1 MMNPNLLKIKILKLM
16 IKKIAII
23 GGGNL
28 GTAIAKGLKNAESS
42 FSGELVVT
50 RRRIHLI
57 KSLEAEGIKTES
69 DNVAAAKNADMV
81 ILAVKPYQL
90 EGVLNEI
97 LPAIDESAILLSL
110 AAGVDSQ
117 QISDMCNGRE
127 GIFRVMPNTAIS
139 IGQSMTCISS
149 YYTTEEQNK
158 AVQELFE
165 TLGEVQFIPE
175 ELMSSATVLA
185 ACGIAYAL
193 RFIRAATQGGVEIG
207 FGAELALKIASQT
220 VKGASE
226 LIIRGKAHPE
236 AEIDKVTTP
245 RGITISGLN
254 EMEHQGFSSALI
266 KGLITSFE
274 KIEKATKKK

>member
-1 MMNPNLLKIKILKLM
+1 M

-28 GTAIAKGLKNAESS
+28 GSAIAKGLKNAYTPFE
-42 FSGELVVT
+42 GEIIVT
-50 RRRIHLI
+50 RRRVHLI
-57 KSLEAEGIKTES
+57 KSLEKDGIIVDK
-69 DNVAAAKNADMV
+69 DNVKATKNADIV
-81 ILAVKPYQL
+81 VLAVKPYQL
-90 EGVLNEI
+90 KDI
-97 LPAIDESAILLSL
+97 LEEVSPYLSEETILISL

-117 QISDMCNGRE
+117 QISEMAGGRK

-139 IGQSMTCISS
+139 IGESMTCVAGFQS
-149 YYTTEEQNK
+149 TEEQDEVIK
-158 AVQELFE
+158 GLFE
-165 TLGEVQFIPE
+165 PVGVVQFIPE
-175 ELMSSATVLA
+175 ELMASATVLA

-207 FGAELALKIASQT
+207 FGSELALRIASQT
-220 VKGASE
+220 VKGAAE
-226 LIIRGKAHPE
+226 LIIQDQSHPE

-266 KGLITSFE
+266 KGVLASFE
-274 KIEKATKKK
+274 KIENAGKKK